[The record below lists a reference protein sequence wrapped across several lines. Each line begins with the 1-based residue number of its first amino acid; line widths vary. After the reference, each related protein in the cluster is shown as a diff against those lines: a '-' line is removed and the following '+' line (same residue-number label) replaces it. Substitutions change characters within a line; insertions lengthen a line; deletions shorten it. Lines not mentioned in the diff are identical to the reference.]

1 MVKLT
6 KPTKKLVVTKKLKV
20 TKPARKSFDFKEF
33 TRSFQSLDQDNYGS
47 WPLPVKVTLLLFI
60 VGVVGALAYAL
71 PISSKIDEIKA
82 AEAEEQTLLEQY
94 KTKESKARHL
104 GEYKTQIANME
115 LDFKEL
121 LNQLPKETRIS
132 DLVQGINAV
141 GINSNIRFQDISVE
155 PEVSKDFFI
164 EQPIRIA
171 TVGNYHQFGTFLSGL
186 AKLPRIITMHN
197 FEVNNTKPSL
207 DELPELTMILN
218 AKTYR
223 SKDITPEDLK
233 KAASATA
240 GTKPASGTATTTTT
254 TTTKETK

>member
-6 KPTKKLVVTKKLKV
+6 KPTKRAILTKKPKAD
-20 TKPARKSFDFKEF
+20 KAARKSFDFKEF
-33 TRSFQSLDQDNYGS
+33 TKSFQSLDQNNYGS
-47 WPLPVKVTLLLFI
+47 WPMPVKVTLLLLI
-60 VGVVGALAYAL
+60 VGIIAALAYAL
-71 PISSKIDEIKA
+71 PISSKIEEITA
-82 AEAEEQTLLEQY
+82 AEGEETTLLEQY

-104 GEYKTQIANME
+104 NEYKTQIAKME

-121 LNQLPKETRIS
+121 LNQLPKDTRIS

-141 GINSNIRFQDISVE
+141 GVSSNVRFQDISVE
-155 PEVSKDFFI
+155 PEVTKDFFI

-197 FEVNNTKPSL
+197 FEVNNTKPTL
-207 DELPELTMILN
+207 DQLPELTMVLN

-223 SKDITPEDLK
+223 SKEINPADLN
-233 KAASATA
+233 KAASGTA
-240 GTKPASGTATTTTT
+240 GTKPASAAATTSGA
-254 TTTKETK
+254 K